1 MDDYKDSSASSKE
14 AVSADQS
21 EEVVDFHDDVSNGTE
36 LTSVAEFTEATSN
49 PDFISV
55 IIKEQSP
62 TEEESTDT
70 ETIQMKISQ
79 AHFTSGHEEG
89 NLATPFKSARPLPQP
104 PENTEEQ
111 QDTNGDGEQAV
122 EFTVKCTLFC
132 MADSKWNGKCLNLK
146 VSVII
151 ELNITRKHFL
161 QSRK

>member
-36 LTSVAEFTEATSN
+36 LTSVAEFTEATGN

-55 IIKEQSP
+55 IIKEQPP

-79 AHFTSGHEEG
+79 SYS
-89 NLATPFKSARPLPQP
+89 LVR
-104 PENTEEQ
+104 
-111 QDTNGDGEQAV
+111 
-122 EFTVKCTLFC
+122 
-132 MADSKWNGKCLNLK
+132 
-146 VSVII
+146 
-151 ELNITRKHFL
+151 
-161 QSRK
+161 